1 MNNELRIKEGHHN
14 QCIVTD
20 KVEFNYVKGMRKD
33 ELVISLTDGT
43 KEITLELTDD
53 TIKQLKELLGGN

>member
-1 MNNELRIKEGHHN
+1 MYNDLRIKEGHHN
-14 QCIVTD
+14 QRIVTD
-20 KVEFNYVKGMRKD
+20 KVEFNYVKGIRKD
-33 ELVISLTDGT
+33 ELEISLTDGI